1 MRFSLQTKILVG
13 YVAFTLVVAGAVYVY
28 LNTSLRDDVS
38 GHTRQQLL
46 HDARLIQS
54 YLENAPLPSLAPE
67 TIDPIADRLGE
78 QCGARVTVVT
88 DDGVVAGDSSIPL
101 SAVPLMENHGD
112 RPEILEAVASG
123 TGNSIRYSNTLETDM
138 AYVAVPFRTEQARG
152 VVRVA
157 LPLQQFRWI
166 ESHIW
171 KIVLAALG
179 IGLVLS
185 FVLSWGTERLV
196 SRPIER
202 MTEVARRQAAGDF
215 AVTASAPTHVEL
227 SSLAAAL
234 NEMAAQ
240 SKERLS
246 RIREENAQLEAVLSG
261 MTEGVMVTSAEGRI
275 LMVNPAF
282 KRMMDVDA
290 WCLNKR
296 PIEVVRNHDLQ
307 SVVDAAIDSA
317 PSLREDA
324 VFDLTLEW
332 SQRIFQVHL
341 TPIRI
346 GERLHGVVAVFH
358 DVTELRRL
366 EQVRKDFVANVSHE
380 LRTPL
385 TSIKGYVETLLDGA
399 MDDSAAQR
407 RFMTSI
413 RHHADRLQALVED
426 LLQLSRIESGRYE
439 VEFTSCRLDRIS
451 ERVAEIFAKQ
461 VEGRQ
466 LVLSLRFETDRP
478 ARGDPELM
486 ERALSNL
493 VDNAVKYT
501 EKGGSIAIGTVER
514 DDEIILS
521 VADTG
526 PGIPSEALPRI
537 FERFFRVDR
546 ARSRE
551 LGGTGLGL
559 AIVRHTMELLN
570 GKAWVESRLGEGAT
584 FYLSLPVWTGAEST
598 GAEST
603 GAESTGADS
612 TGAESTGAES
622 TGAESTGAE
631 PPLASSASRDHP
643 GDESTGLPGPPAA
656 SPT

>member
-13 YVAFTLVVAGAVYVY
+13 YVAFTLVVAGAVYIY
-28 LNTSLRDDVS
+28 LNTSLREDVS
-38 GHTRQQLL
+38 GHTRAQLL
-46 HDARLIQS
+46 NDARLIQS
-54 YLENAPLPSLAPE
+54 YLENAPLLSLSPE
-67 TIDPIADRLGE
+67 AIDPIADRLGE
-78 QCGARVTVVT
+78 QCGARVTVVR

-101 SAVPLMENHGD
+101 SSVPLMENHGD
-112 RPEILEAVASG
+112 RPEILEAIASG
-123 TGNSIRYSNTLETDM
+123 IGNSIRYSNTLETDM

-179 IGLVLS
+179 IGLLLS
-185 FVLSWGTERLV
+185 VVLSWGTERLV

-202 MTEVARRQAAGDF
+202 MTEVARRQAAGDLE
-215 AVTASAPTHVEL
+215 VTASAPAHVEL

-240 SKERLS
+240 SKDRLS

-261 MTEGVMVTSAEGRI
+261 MAEGVMVTSAEGRI

-317 PSLREDA
+317 PSLHEDT

-332 SQRIFQVHL
+332 NQRIFQVHL
-341 TPIRI
+341 TPVRI
-346 GERLHGVVAVFH
+346 GEQLHGVVAVFH
-358 DVTELRRL
+358 DMTELRRL

-385 TSIKGYVETLLDGA
+385 TSIKGFVETLQDGA
-399 MDDSAAQR
+399 MEDTAALR

-413 RHHADRLQALVED
+413 QHHADRLQALVED
-426 LLQLSRIESGRYE
+426 LLQLSGIESGRYE
-439 VEFTSCRLDRIS
+439 VEFTSCRLDRVS

-461 VEGRQ
+461 IDGKQ
-466 LVLSLRFETDRP
+466 LALSLRFETDRP

-501 EKGGSIAIGTVER
+501 ENGGSITIGTEER
-514 DDEIILS
+514 GDEIVLS
-521 VADTG
+521 VSDTG

-546 ARSRE
+546 ARSRA

-570 GKAWVESRLGEGAT
+570 GRAWVESRLGEGAT
-584 FYLSLPVWTGAEST
+584 FYLSLPAWIEDQPSGDEPSETPGRLVKAPGESVSETST
-598 GAEST
+598 GGT
-603 GAESTGADS
+603 T
-612 TGAESTGAES
+612 
-622 TGAESTGAE
+622 
-631 PPLASSASRDHP
+631 
-643 GDESTGLPGPPAA
+643 
-656 SPT
+656 

>member
-13 YVAFTLVVAGAVYVY
+13 YVAFTLVVAAAVYIY
-28 LNTSLRDDVS
+28 LNTSLRADVS

-46 HDARLIQS
+46 NDARLIQS
-54 YLENAPLPSLAPE
+54 YLENTPLPSLSPG

-101 SAVPLMENHGD
+101 SSVPLMENHGD

-123 TGNSIRYSNTLETDM
+123 IGNSIRYSNTLETDM
-138 AYVAVPFRTEQARG
+138 AYVAVPFRTERARG

-157 LPLQQFRWI
+157 LPLQQFQWI

-185 FVLSWGTERLV
+185 VVLSWGTERLV

-202 MTEVARRQAAGDF
+202 MTEVARRQAAGDLT
-215 AVTASAPTHVEL
+215 VTASAPTHVEL

-246 RIREENAQLEAVLSG
+246 QIREENAQLEAVLSG
-261 MTEGVMVTSAEGRI
+261 MAEGVMVTSAEGRI

-307 SVVDAAIDSA
+307 SVVEAAIDSA

-324 VFDLTLEW
+324 VIDLTLEW

-358 DVTELRRL
+358 DMTELRHL

-399 MDDSAAQR
+399 MEDSDALR

-413 RHHADRLQALVED
+413 QHHADRLQALVED

-439 VEFTSCRLDRIS
+439 VEFTACHLDRVS

-461 VEGRQ
+461 IDRKQ
-466 LVLSLRFETDRP
+466 LVFSLRFESDQP

-501 EKGGSIAIGTVER
+501 EKSGSIAIRTVEK

-526 PGIPSEALPRI
+526 PGIPSDALPRI

-546 ARSRE
+546 ARSRA

-559 AIVRHTMELLN
+559 AIVRHTMELLG

-584 FYLSLPVWTGAEST
+584 FYLSLPVWAEDEQAGDSNRALRTAREERPETPTG
-598 GAEST
+598 
-603 GAESTGADS
+603 
-612 TGAESTGAES
+612 
-622 TGAESTGAE
+622 
-631 PPLASSASRDHP
+631 SR
-643 GDESTGLPGPPAA
+643 A
-656 SPT
+656 

>member
-54 YLENAPLPSLAPE
+54 YLENAPLPSLSPE

-439 VEFTSCRLDRIS
+439 VEFTACRLDRIS

-461 VEGRQ
+461 IEGKQ

-514 DDEIILS
+514 DDEIVLS

-584 FYLSLPVWTGAEST
+584 FYLSLPVWTGAEP
-598 GAEST
+598 
-603 GAESTGADS
+603 

-622 TGAESTGAE
+622 TGAESTVAEPTGAE
-631 PPLASSASRDHP
+631 SSLASSASRDHP
-643 GDESTGLPGPPAA
+643 GDESTGPPGPPTG
-656 SPT
+656 PTT